1 MLLGRGR
8 APEQSWLSCEC
19 ARAREAAAGAGSSP
33 LAHGGAHVAPRPPAA
48 DRPRSLALPARRPP
62 SSVGSL
68 VSLLPSP
75 QPPARLRACDSRTGV
90 LGAER
95 PDCESSPEVSE
106 RVPSWRRGAPGPPAR
121 HSSGR
126 PPARRP
132 AAAAPHL
139 LLSAGC
145 PWVPASAP
153 ASRPG
158 PRSPKRRPR
167 PRSPRKRA
175 PRPPAPLP
183 PPGQAWWSPSRPP
196 AVPGSSSLTAVPGR
210 AGASSRAR
218 APRRAAGPGE
228 ARVAVGEL
236 KWERKTLYNSIL
248 AFTLN
253 MKHESP
259 FYTG

>member
-1 MLLGRGR
+1 MRARARGRGWGWLEPAGTRGR
-8 APEQSWLSCEC
+8 A
-19 ARAREAAAGAGSSP
+19 RRSP
-33 LAHGGAHVAPRPPAA
+33 PSRRRPP
-48 DRPRSLALPARRPP
+48 SLALPARRPP

-68 VSLLPSP
+68 VSPLPSP

-90 LGAER
+90 LGSER

-106 RVPSWRRGAPGPPAR
+106 RVSSWRRGAPGPPAR

-145 PWVPASAP
+145 PWVPAP

-158 PRSPKRRPR
+158 PGSPERRPR

-210 AGASSRAR
+210 AGASSRVR